1 MKTIY
6 KSLLAMMA
14 AAPLLTGCIEEVVP
28 TSGIIQEQLEGS
40 SKATEALVWAIPGHQ
55 NQVGTIS
62 DEHWDWGLPAL
73 MHIRDLLTA
82 DMVCSNTNYRHFWYW
97 TDISIGLGPDY
108 LYSQFPWNWYYEQVL
123 ACNKVIAA
131 VDSETTNPDFR
142 FYLGTG
148 YASRAITYLDFVGMY
163 ETWPCPE
170 YTDGRYNTDGNDVV
184 GLTVPIIDENTTE
197 EQMRNNPRVDHE
209 TMFNFIYGDLDK
221 AIEMMSS
228 NASAR
233 PNKALPDLTVA
244 YGAYARACLWD
255 ASFQAEVN
263 NDAAEATRLYNEA
276 SRYANLAMAGYSVTT
291 QDEWLSKTSG
301 FNDSSVGSWMLAG
314 IYTSED
320 DSALYPSV
328 GWTGWVGSEH
338 TFGYSSYRRK
348 TYSNIAPALYNR
360 LSNRD
365 FRKLSFVA
373 PEGSP
378 LKGRE
383 PFISPDDAAENFPQP
398 YANIKF
404 RPGSGN
410 ETNASIGGVV
420 DYPLMRVEEMYF
432 IDAEATAH
440 VNPTAGRQKL
450 VDFIRANRNPIY
462 TCNLTDAD
470 EIVEE
475 IVFQK
480 RIELWGEG
488 RAYYDIKRLN
498 YPITRVYEGST
509 FVGKARIN
517 TKARA
522 AWLNMCIT
530 NQEVDNN
537 PALDGYNVPAPS
549 DLYKRIQ

>member
-1 MKTIY
+1 
-6 KSLLAMMA
+6 
-14 AAPLLTGCIEEVVP
+14 
-28 TSGIIQEQLEGS
+28 
-40 SKATEALVWAIPGHQ
+40 
-55 NQVGTIS
+55 
-62 DEHWDWGLPAL
+62 
-73 MHIRDLLTA
+73 
-82 DMVCSNTNYRHFWYW
+82 
-97 TDISIGLGPDY
+97 
-108 LYSQFPWNWYYEQVL
+108 
-123 ACNKVIAA
+123 
-131 VDSETTNPDFR
+131 
-142 FYLGTG
+142 
-148 YASRAITYLDFVGMY
+148 
-163 ETWPCPE
+163 
-170 YTDGRYNTDGNDVV
+170 
-184 GLTVPIIDENTTE
+184 
-197 EQMRNNPRVDHE
+197 
-209 TMFNFIYGDLDK
+209 MFNFIYGDLDK

-320 DSALYPSV
+320 DSALYPVV
-328 GWTGWVGSEH
+328 GWAGWVGSEH
-338 TFGYSSYRRK
+338 TFGYASYSRK

-509 FVGKARIN
+509 FVGAALIN

-522 AWLNMCIT
+522 AWLNMCIPK
-530 NQEVDNN
+530 QEVDNN
-537 PALDGYNVPAPS
+537 PALDGYNVPSPS
-549 DLYKRIQ
+549 DLYKRIK